1 MDTLSRNSNM
11 RRNTILCLL
20 MATLDLVVVRF
31 SGSILMYGDILPDS
45 LFLWFMNPPF
55 WPYIYFEHSNRFS
68 PLFKINIKWFFL
80 KCIIFAI
87 ASSKNKKKNTP
98 NCYCVAFVLIFVG
111 NCRPEFAHICN
122 RETFMCREDNSTH
135 CEVIISEFIWWG
147 LFLPKVLLIL
157 SF

>member
-11 RRNTILCLL
+11 GRNTILCLL

-87 ASSKNKKKNTP
+87 ASSKIKKKILRIAIVLLLFW
-98 NCYCVAFVLIFVG
+98 YLWEIVDLSLLIFATGRHLCVG
-111 NCRPEFAHICN
+111 K
-122 RETFMCREDNSTH
+122 T
-135 CEVIISEFIWWG
+135 
-147 LFLPKVLLIL
+147 IL
-157 SF
+157 RIVKL